1 VVKRFTALE
10 LGALPG
16 DCGRGR
22 AGVAHSAASLGEMGP
37 DQGRRF
43 GVSPN
48 LLAEAAMVMK
58 SREAADRTGAV
69 GGGLV
74 GSHHKADGE
83 GAGGS
88 LPGSRS
94 AQSRWG
100 RFRGV
105 GSMGGLMST
114 HISSCTD
121 LVPIPYF
128 TARSGGLVK
137 TSRSTLT
144 RGHYS

>member
-1 VVKRFTALE
+1 M
-10 LGALPG
+10 
-16 DCGRGR
+16 
-22 AGVAHSAASLGEMGP
+22 AHSAAALGEMGP
-37 DQGRRF
+37 GQGRRF
-43 GVSPN
+43 GVPSN
-48 LLAEAAMVMK
+48 LLAEGAMVMK
-58 SREAADRTGAV
+58 SREAADRTRAV

-83 GAGGS
+83 GAAGS

-94 AQSRWG
+94 AQPRWG

-114 HISSCTD
+114 HITSCTAP
-121 LVPIPYF
+121 VPIPYF

-137 TSRSTLT
+137 TSRSTQA
-144 RGHYS
+144 RGHCS